1 MAALPEAYS
10 GKKGRR
16 WHGAQRL
23 VLHARQVLQ
32 ECRFDVRVI
41 VCECGTVVTVVA
53 DRYNWYFRCHVGPL
67 DNLFI
72 K

>member
-1 MAALPEAYS
+1 MPSAWFCMH
-10 GKKGRR
+10 GRF
-16 WHGAQRL
+16 
-23 VLHARQVLQ
+23 
-32 ECRFDVRVI
+32 CRFDVRVI